1 MLVDK
6 EDGVCRTCG
15 GQLEIIDVDD
25 ARLTVQCLEES
36 CLDSYRLEPDALN
49 DGGITYWPQAMAE
62 KGEEGF
68 E

>member
-1 MLVDK
+1 MLVK
-6 EDGVCRTCG
+6 TEDGVCRSCG
-15 GQLEIIDVDD
+15 EQLEIVDVDD
-25 ARLTVQCLEES
+25 CSLTVQCTDEA

-62 KGEEGF
+62 FGEEGF